1 MNIDNFVDIRLGC
14 DGGIFHNLDSNE
26 LPNSINI
33 SYVDINGLFTFL
45 NSEFGK
51 IITQTTLNDKL
62 KVVLFPT
69 DSLTLSPEQY
79 YTMCENLDFI
89 THKNVI
95 FYQSWYNAY
104 LNLKP
109 YCGSHIHRA
118 LYNFI
123 WNNENKNIDLS
134 TKQKH
139 FLTLNNRWNL
149 AREELY
155 DFYKNLNNYDT
166 NKFHCSF
173 NFKDLYLADIRDTD
187 DLYGDN
193 VVKFYDDSLIEI
205 ITESHYDSITEKS
218 YKPIIAGIPFIY
230 WGIDD
235 NYKVNDNYSDQINY
249 FKLLD
254 IDVNYFDINY
264 NNMKSVKDKVVE
276 ILGLSTEQLL
286 NEYKSA
292 FEKAEQNKI
301 KIIKYLS
308 ETEYVLKNNK
318 I

>member
-1 MNIDNFVDIRLGC
+1 
-14 DGGIFHNLDSNE
+14 
-26 LPNSINI
+26 
-33 SYVDINGLFTFL
+33 
-45 NSEFGK
+45 
-51 IITQTTLNDKL
+51 
-62 KVVLFPT
+62 
-69 DSLTLSPEQY
+69 
-79 YTMCENLDFI
+79 
-89 THKNVI
+89 
-95 FYQSWYNAY
+95 
-104 LNLKP
+104 LNLNL

-118 LYNFI
+118 LHNFI
-123 WNNENKNIDLS
+123 WNNENKNIDLT

-155 DFYKNLNNYDT
+155 DFYKNLNSCDVD
-166 NKFHCSF
+166 KFHCSF

-264 NNMKSVKDKVVE
+264 NNMKCVKEKVVE

-308 ETEYVLKNNK
+308 ETEYILKNNK